1 MSELPVGLHIRKI
14 GSTVEVRGRLT
25 LAEAA
30 DDWILLFE
38 LPDGYRPERTIVCGL
53 ESQSGPLEVW
63 IEPDGSVVAHSPRVG
78 WIEFEQVS
86 FPAV

>member
-1 MSELPVGLHIRKI
+1 
-14 GSTVEVRGRLT
+14 
-25 LAEAA
+25 
-30 DDWILLFE
+30 LLFE
-38 LPDGYRPERTIVCGL
+38 LSDGYRPERTIVCGL

-63 IEPDGSVVAHSPRVG
+63 IEPDGSVVAHSTRVG